1 MIMKLNKKGDWY
13 ARDWLVALILFSV
26 VIALFS
32 LVYASS
38 ANTYGRSDIVD
49 PNFNEKY
56 DRFVNDTNRVST
68 SLTATSGGG
77 GFVAIGTAEAIFQS
91 TFTLLQLVLSS
102 LGTFNSQ
109 IANIGN
115 DIGVPSVISNYILS
129 ALIGCTAIII
139 IFIIATSVSRNRI

>member
-1 MIMKLNKKGDWY
+1 MKLNKKGDWY